1 MQHVGSSPNSDQIK
15 APYRPSCTL
24 HYWTT
29 SKVTEIIF

>member
-1 MQHVGSSPNSDQIK
+1 MQHVGSSPNSDQTK